1 MDRRAGTILIIAYA
15 CEPNETSEP
24 GVGWNFS
31 KEISKRYDTLV
42 LTRKNNQPAIESGT
56 GNASEFIYYD
66 LPGMLMSLKK
76 KTPLGT
82 QWYYGLWQW
91 GAYRYAKKYMAEA
104 PYPIVLVHHLNFA
117 MTWLAPPAFLI
128 EKPFVWGPVGG
139 GDYIPLR
146 FFGELS
152 IQAKFQEGFYALLNQ
167 AGRFSPFSYWARK
180 KADAILFRTES
191 TMDNFPVSSD
201 KTVTLMSE
209 TASVLSDFRT
219 KTWKS
224 ETRAICVG
232 RLAYWKGFLYAV
244 KGFHGFLENGGT
256 GTLEIFGE
264 GTEKDA
270 IAAYI
275 ERHGLSKNIM
285 LRGFVD
291 NATIKRKMK
300 EASVL
305 LHPSFRDGGS
315 WSIMEAM
322 SLGLPIICLNTSGP
336 KDMVGEDG
344 GVLIHLGSSHQIV
357 EDIASALFSLQINP
371 VLYERLSAQA
381 SQRMEKEY
389 NWKRRGEQ
397 IKAVYDQVL
406 HNIDKG
412 AVAPE

>member
-1 MDRRAGTILIIAYA
+1 MIIAYA

-31 KEISKRYDTLV
+31 KEISRHYDTLV
-42 LTRKNNQPAIESGT
+42 LTRKNNQQAIESGA

-66 LPGMLMSLKK
+66 LPETLMALKK

-91 GAYRYAKKYMAEA
+91 GAYRYAKKFMVEV
-104 PYPIVLVHHLNFA
+104 PHSILLVHHLNFA

-128 EKPFVWGPVGG
+128 NKPFVWGPVGG
-139 GDYIPLR
+139 GDHIPLR
-146 FFGELS
+146 FFGDLS
-152 IQAKFQEGFYALLNQ
+152 AESKFQEGFYALLNQ
-167 AGRFSPFSYWARK
+167 VGRFSPFSYWARK

-191 TMDNFPVSSD
+191 TMDNFPISSG

-219 KTWKS
+219 KTWQQ
-224 ETRAICVG
+224 ETKAICVG

-264 GTEKDA
+264 GPEKDA

-275 ERHGLSKNIM
+275 QRHGLFENIM
-285 LRGFVD
+285 LKGFVD
-291 NATIKRKMK
+291 NATIKRKM
-300 EASVL
+300 EQASVL

-322 SLGLPIICLNTSGP
+322 SLGLPVICLNTSGP
-336 KDMVGEDG
+336 KDMVGENG
-344 GVLIHLGSSHQIV
+344 GVLIRLGSSDQIV
-357 EDIASALFSLQINP
+357 EDIASALSSLQINP
-371 VLYERLSAQA
+371 VLYERLSAHA

-397 IKAVYDQVL
+397 IQSVYDQVL

-412 AVAPE
+412 AIAPK